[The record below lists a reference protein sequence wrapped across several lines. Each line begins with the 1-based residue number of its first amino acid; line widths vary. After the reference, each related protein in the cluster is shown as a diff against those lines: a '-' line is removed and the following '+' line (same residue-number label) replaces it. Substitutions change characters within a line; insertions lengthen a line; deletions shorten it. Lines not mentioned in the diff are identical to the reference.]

1 MVTAFPGGSQLTV
14 RAQPRANRSEIVGV
28 HGECLKV
35 RLAAPPVEG
44 AANEELRRFLA
55 KALKIPRSRVEL
67 TQGRSSRVKT
77 LRVHGLS
84 PDELRQLLGL

>member
-28 HGECLKV
+28 KGEYLKV
-35 RLAAPPVEG
+35 RLAAPPVDG

-55 KALKIPRSRVEL
+55 KALKIPRSRLEL
-67 TQGRSSRVKT
+67 VQGRSSRIKT
-77 LRVHGLS
+77 LRIHGLS